1 MLTVVVEIVQFG
13 RAQQKSH
20 WQLTIIVRCTFAV
33 CTFVQL
39 QQTYKKKSAREI
51 VMNMGLLYARKFTH
65 YICGKQPTI
74 TNNKANQQYE
84 LASLAYSFTGFHI
97 IIIFLTSS
105 STDFFPYVSE
115 NYSCK
120 K

>member
-1 MLTVVVEIVQFG
+1 
-13 RAQQKSH
+13 
-20 WQLTIIVRCTFAV
+20 
-33 CTFVQL
+33 
-39 QQTYKKKSAREI
+39 
-51 VMNMGLLYARKFTH
+51 MNMGLLYARKFTH

-115 NYSCK
+115 KYSCK